1 MKHILATICVMSLV
15 AFAAN
20 AERQPEDDSLLDETF
35 KDVER
40 DAAHIG
46 EIHREVVQTLTE
58 SEKLEARSEEN
69 IFQDFWETTT
79 EAVTNGVKKI
89 TGSIVGAV
97 ANATNSVQKITGSIV
112 GAVVNATNNVRQA
125 VTDVYQKIKDKAVE
139 TVSKI
144 VSFFTSIFTGQ
155 DPKTP
160 TTSTDVPSD
169 SNQQAAQQPMNV
181 AQRGETPYS

>member
-1 MKHILATICVMSLV
+1 MKHILAIICAVSLV

-20 AERQPEDDSLLDETF
+20 AQRRPADESRLDETF

-46 EIHREVVQTLTE
+46 EIHREVIRTLTE
-58 SEKLEARSEEN
+58 NEKLEARSEEN
-69 IFQDFWETTT
+69 IFQDLWDTTT

-97 ANATNSVQKITGSIV
+97 ANATNSVKKITGSIV
-112 GAVVNATNNVRQA
+112 GAVVNATNSVTQA

-139 TVSKI
+139 TMSKI

-155 DPKTP
+155 DPE
-160 TTSTDVPSD
+160 TTTIFTEVPSD
-169 SNQQAAQQPMNV
+169 SNQQAAQLPMNV